1 MFKKFEEKES
11 ISSVQQLKSSVQ
23 KGCSKQFKEF
33 KGYYLTS
40 SCLPGI
46 SNSILDTYPDIGDYL
61 DSFLPK
67 KDQFK
72 VVKCHDHVEL
82 LINSGG
88 DLLFWR
94 WVVRTV
100 MTEAAVS

>member
-1 MFKKFEEKES
+1 MC
-11 ISSVQQLKSSVQ
+11 SSSSPQCRKVVPNSLKNI
-23 KGCSKQFKEF
+23 E
-33 KGYYLTS
+33 YYLTS

-46 SNSILDTYPDIGDYL
+46 RNSILDTYPDIGDYL

-94 WVVRTV
+94 WVVMMVMMMV

>member
-1 MFKKFEEKES
+1 MC
-11 ISSVQQLKSSVQ
+11 SSSSPQCRKVVPNSLKNL
-23 KGCSKQFKEF
+23 E
-33 KGYYLTS
+33 YYLTS

-46 SNSILDTYPDIGDYL
+46 RNSILDTYPDIGDYL

-94 WVVRTV
+94 WVVVMMV

>member
-1 MFKKFEEKES
+1 MC
-11 ISSVQQLKSSVQ
+11 SSLSPQCRKVVPNSLKNL
-23 KGCSKQFKEF
+23 E
-33 KGYYLTS
+33 YYLTS

-46 SNSILDTYPDIGDYL
+46 RNSILDTYPDIGDYL

-94 WVVRTV
+94 WVVVMMV

>member
-1 MFKKFEEKES
+1 MC
-11 ISSVQQLKSSVQ
+11 SSSSPQCRKVVPNSLKNLEYHLS
-23 KGCSKQFKEF
+23 
-33 KGYYLTS
+33 S

-46 SNSILDTYPDIGDYL
+46 RNSILDTYPDIGDYL

-94 WVVRTV
+94 WVVKTVV
-100 MTEAAVS
+100 MTDDDGDDDGDD